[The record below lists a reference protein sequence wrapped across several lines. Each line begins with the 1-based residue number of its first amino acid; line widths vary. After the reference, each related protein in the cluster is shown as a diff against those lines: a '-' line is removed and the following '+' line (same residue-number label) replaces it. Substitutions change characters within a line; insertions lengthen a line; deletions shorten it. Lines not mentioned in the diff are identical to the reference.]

1 VTISPLRAG
10 LLVPLFVLP
19 LVACATGVTDAP
31 AHVDDQTEPGP
42 GTAAEQLDAASPSTS
57 DASDAATAPR
67 DAGDPQDAAISPDAT
82 SPDAGPGT
90 DAGQGTDASDAA
102 VVVAPVVDGTIGPNE
117 YGSDVNGENQQA
129 SPGVAPTT
137 TWHMTWTDSYLYVGV
152 SAANVAEGLVLY
164 VETAPL
170 SPSTS
175 GTNADGSLAGTTY
188 DGTKAASLP
197 FRADFVAYV
206 KNTYQEHRSADGA
219 NGWSAAVTSGL
230 TVQGTGAV
238 REIAIPWTAIR
249 AAGRPS
255 SFSWLGYVTSPGG
268 YVYGQMPTANPGGNV
283 GTTATLGYFYRVA
296 DATPGAPSETK
307 PFAVTLS
314 P

>member
-1 VTISPLRAG
+1 VTTSLLRAG
-10 LLVPLFVLP
+10 LLVPFLVLP

-31 AHVDDQTEPGP
+31 AREDDQTEPGP
-42 GTAAEQLDAASPSTS
+42 GTAAEQLDASSASATS
-57 DASDAATAPR
+57 DGAPPG
-67 DAGDPQDAAISPDAT
+67 DAGDPRDGADAAASPDATSPDAT
-82 SPDAGPGT
+82 SPDAG
-90 DAGQGTDASDAA
+90 QGPDASDAA

-175 GTNADGSLAGTTY
+175 GTNADGTLVGATY

-197 FRADFVAYV
+197 LRADFVAYV

-230 TVQGTGAV
+230 TVQGTGSV

-268 YVYGQMPTANPGGNV
+268 YVYGQMPPANPGGNV
-283 GTTATLGYFYRVA
+283 GTSATFGYFYRVA
-296 DATPGAPSETK
+296 DATPGAPTETK